1 MMEWMIRAAVVAVVA
16 ALLASVL
23 RQSVP
28 QFALVLTLTAGV
40 WLLAGAADSLGAVVE
55 LMNRLSS
62 IAGVEPQVIQPVLKT
77 AAIAVLARLT
87 GELCRGAGE
96 QGLAAF
102 VDTAGT
108 MAALGAA
115 LPLLEGVAEL
125 MAVMLT

>member
-40 WLLAGAADSLGAVVE
+40 WLLAGAVDSLGAVVE
-55 LMNRLSS
+55 LINRLSS

-87 GELCRGAGE
+87 SEMCRGAGE

-108 MAALGAA
+108 LAALGAA

>member
-1 MMEWMIRAAVVAVVA
+1 MRAAVVAVVA

-28 QFALVLTLTAGV
+28 QFALVLTLTAGI
-40 WLLAGAADSLGAVVE
+40 WLLLGAADSLGAVVE
-55 LMNRLSS
+55 LMNRLSNM
-62 IAGVEPQVIQPVLKT
+62 AGVEPQVIQPVLKT

-115 LPLLEGVAEL
+115 LPLLEGVTEL

>member
-55 LMNRLSS
+55 LINRLSS

-87 GELCRGAGE
+87 SEMCRGAGE

-108 MAALGAA
+108 LAALGAA

-125 MAVMLT
+125 MAVILT

>member
-1 MMEWMIRAAVVAVVA
+1 MRAAVVAVVT

-28 QFALVLTLTAGV
+28 QFALALTLAAGV
-40 WLLAGAADSLGAVVE
+40 WLLLEAADSLGAVVE

-62 IAGVEPQVIQPVLKT
+62 MAGVDPQVIRPVLKT

-87 GELCRGAGE
+87 GEMCRGAGE

-108 MAALGAA
+108 LAALGAA

>member
-1 MMEWMIRAAVVAVVA
+1 MRAAVVAVVA

-28 QFALVLTLTAGV
+28 QFALALTLTAGV
-40 WLLAGAADSLGAVVE
+40 WLLVGAADSLGAVVE
-55 LMNRLSS
+55 LMNRLSGM
-62 IAGVEPQVIQPVLKT
+62 AGVEPQVIQPVLKT

-87 GELCRGAGE
+87 GEMCRGAGE

>member
-55 LMNRLSS
+55 LINRLSS

-87 GELCRGAGE
+87 SEICRGAGE

-108 MAALGAA
+108 LAALGAA